1 MRLRIVVR
9 LVVVAALAACLMQ
22 ASVALAKGT
31 VEMIAVSGPGL
42 DKPLEITDR
51 NSLEPFLPWSRG
63 FIDWGRGIISD
74 PDPGLQTYEVQF
86 YLDRD
91 EPPTFVL
98 EYSPEPHG
106 GPGYVHIPPSDLNT
120 GQGDSDY
127 WDPTGKWHHATRG
140 WGLLMQKGL
149 EGLPDAGQPDGS
161 RIDRVTLAGP
171 GLPGTIEVPNYAP
184 LAQFVLGNGRMVD
197 WQWSGNVNYGEGIT
211 VQFLTDRPQ
220 PDETYE
226 VVSHVRRDDGSPEIH
241 KVLYYPHQSGWGY
254 IFRDDVALDPSG
266 GGTWVKATGDLNR
279 ALEHVVQE
287 STGSLASGSQSIA
300 EEAGSEDPGPSPAS
314 PDGDGSVRW
323 LLALPALGL
332 AAGAAWL
339 LWLGLRSK
347 ARRPRA
353 S

>member
-1 MRLRIVVR
+1 
-9 LVVVAALAACLMQ
+9 MQ

-51 NSLEPFLPWSRG
+51 NSLYPFNPWSRG
-63 FIDWGRGIISD
+63 FIDWGRGIISN

-91 EPPTFVL
+91 ESPIAVI

-127 WDPTGKWHHATRG
+127 WDPIGKWHHATRA

-149 EGLPDAGQPDGS
+149 EGLPDAGRPDGS
-161 RIDRVTLAGP
+161 RIDRVTLADP
-171 GLPGTIEVPNYAP
+171 GLPGTIEVPNYPP

-241 KVLYYPHQSGWGY
+241 KVLYYPHQSGWGVHLP
-254 IFRDDVALDPSG
+254 RRCRLGP
-266 GGTWVKATGDLNR
+266 KR
-279 ALEHVVQE
+279 RRHV
-287 STGSLASGSQSIA
+287 GK
-300 EEAGSEDPGPSPAS
+300 
-314 PDGDGSVRW
+314 GDG
-323 LLALPALGL
+323 
-332 AAGAAWL
+332 
-339 LWLGLRSK
+339 
-347 ARRPRA
+347 
-353 S
+353 